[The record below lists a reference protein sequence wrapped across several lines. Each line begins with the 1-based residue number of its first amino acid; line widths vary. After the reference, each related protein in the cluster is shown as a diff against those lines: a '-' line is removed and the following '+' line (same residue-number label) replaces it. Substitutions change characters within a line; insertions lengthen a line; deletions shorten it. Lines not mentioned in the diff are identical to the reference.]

1 LVKADP
7 IGGSTTS
14 TNTYPPSARVHADGT
29 VDEVDG
35 AAGRRW
41 LEDRPEIAAYAIALL
56 LTDRLRA
63 DFFWRQ
69 DDAWY
74 RVSIERSSSADGLDS
89 AQVTVFEEPLPRGLT
104 SRELDVLTL
113 LGGGLNNKD
122 IAARLKTS
130 VRTVSTHVEHLLTK
144 LSQRS
149 RAGAG
154 AVAVD
159 QGLVRLPIPGGGQ
172 GLEGLTVGLL
182 DRAFADDRRVVSA
195 PLAEP
200 RRPRG
205 AARRPFLIGSA
216 LPLTGP
222 AKGDG
227 LEMRNGAALA
237 IAEINARGG
246 VAGRRLELVV
256 VPVDVFDAASI
267 RSAFETLTAADVDAI
282 TSLYVFAED
291 VAIERAAE
299 YGAPYLHAMTSEHL
313 AQSVAEDPVRYGNVF
328 QVCPSEVHYGRGF
341 VRFIDDLTAR
351 GLWRPQQ
358 RSVLF
363 IETVLQS
370 SRMATAETLEAAE
383 ASGWRIGGVHY
394 VPAEG
399 TDWGSVVELIHRT
412 DPGAIMV
419 TDFLP
424 AELAGFQR
432 RYAETPTDAL
442 VFAVY
447 SPSVPEFLETARGA
461 AEGLVWSTVTGTYGD
476 EMGDRFARHF
486 GGFHGRPPGRS
497 HAGIAY
503 DEIHLLARAWSDVD
517 NPRDFRAVSDRLR
530 RVPFR
535 GVNGA
540 YFLDNEQQS
549 GLAYPDMT
557 PDPSLSQAHLVL
569 QVQEGR
575 HRILSPAPY
584 VEAGFRPPSWWATER
599 ASA

>member
-1 LVKADP
+1 L
-7 IGGSTTS
+7 
-14 TNTYPPSARVHADGT
+14 R
-29 VDEVDG
+29 
-35 AAGRRW
+35 
-41 LEDRPEIAAYAIALL
+41 
-56 LTDRLRA
+56 TDRRRA
-63 DFFWRQ
+63 HFFWRQ
-69 DDAWY
+69 GDTWY
-74 RVSIERSSSADGLDS
+74 RVSIERSGSADGIAAAS
-89 AQVTVFEEPLPRGLT
+89 ISVSEEPLPHRLT
-104 SRELDVLTL
+104 GRELDVLTL
-113 LGGGLNNKD
+113 LGGGLNNKE
-122 IAARLKTS
+122 IAERLKTS
-130 VRTVSTHVEHLLTK
+130 ARTVSTHVEHVLTK

-159 QGLVRLPIPGGGQ
+159 QGLVRLPIPGGGK

-182 DRAFADDRRVVSA
+182 DRALANDQRATPPSLAA
-195 PLAEP
+195 PM
-200 RRPRG
+200 RPR
-205 AARRPFLIGSA
+205 ATARRPFLIGSA

-246 VAGRRLELVV
+246 VSGRRLEHVV

-291 VAIERAAE
+291 VAIERAAD

-313 AQSVAEDPVRYGNVF
+313 ARSVAEEPSRYGNVF

-351 GLWRPQQ
+351 GLWRPHE

-370 SRMATAETLEAAE
+370 SQMATPETLEAAE
-383 ASGWRIGGVHY
+383 ASGWRIGGVRH

-399 TDWGSVVELIHRT
+399 ADWGSVVELIHRT

-432 RYAETPTDAL
+432 RFAETPTDAL

-447 SPSVPEFLETARGA
+447 SPSVPEFLEMARNA

-476 EMGDRFARHF
+476 DMGERFMRHYGRF
-486 GGFHGRPPGRS
+486 NGRPPGRS
-497 HAGIAY
+497 QAGIAY

-535 GVNGA
+535 GVNGS
-540 YFLDNEQQS
+540 YFLDNERQS

-569 QVQEGR
+569 QIQDGR
-575 HRILSPAPY
+575 HQILSPAPY
-584 VEAGFRPPSWWATER
+584 VEAGFRPPSWWSTER

>member
-1 LVKADP
+1 M
-7 IGGSTTS
+7 IT
-14 TNTYPPSARVHADGT
+14 R
-29 VDEVDG
+29 
-35 AAGRRW
+35 
-41 LEDRPEIAAYAIALL
+41 YAVELL
-56 LTDRLRA
+56 RTDRRRA
-63 DFFWRQ
+63 HFFWRQ
-69 DDAWY
+69 GDTWY
-74 RVSIERSSSADGLDS
+74 RVSIERSGSADGLAAAYISVSD
-89 AQVTVFEEPLPRGLT
+89 EPLPYRLT
-104 SRELDVLTL
+104 GRELEVLTL
-113 LGGGLNNKD
+113 LAGGLNNKD
-122 IAARLKTS
+122 IAERLTTS
-130 VRTVSTHVEHLLTK
+130 TRTVSTHVEHVLTK

-172 GLEGLTVGLL
+172 GLEGLTIGLL
-182 DRAFADDRRVVSA
+182 DRALADDRKATQPSLTA
-195 PLAEP
+195 SM
-200 RRPRG
+200 RPRA

-246 VAGRRLELVV
+246 VAGRRLEHVV

-291 VAIERAAE
+291 VAIERAAD

-313 AQSVAEDPVRYGNVF
+313 ARSVAEEPARYSNVF

-351 GLWRPQQ
+351 GLWRPHE

-370 SRMATAETLEAAE
+370 SQMATPETLEAAE
-383 ASGWRIGGVHY
+383 ASGWRIGGVHH

-399 TDWGSVVELIHRT
+399 ADWGSVVELIHRT

-432 RYAETPTDAL
+432 RFAETPTDAL

-447 SPSVPEFLETARGA
+447 SPSVPEFLETARNA

-476 EMGDRFARHF
+476 DMGERFMRHY
-486 GGFHGRPPGRS
+486 GRFNGLPPGRS
-497 HAGIAY
+497 QAGIAY

-535 GVNGA
+535 GVNGS
-540 YFLDNEQQS
+540 YFLDNERQS

-569 QVQEGR
+569 QIQDGR

-584 VEAGFRPPSWWATER
+584 VEARFRPPSWWSTER

>member
-1 LVKADP
+1 
-7 IGGSTTS
+7 
-14 TNTYPPSARVHADGT
+14 
-29 VDEVDG
+29 
-35 AAGRRW
+35 
-41 LEDRPEIAAYAIALL
+41 
-56 LTDRLRA
+56 
-63 DFFWRQ
+63 
-69 DDAWY
+69 
-74 RVSIERSSSADGLDS
+74 VSIERSGSADGIAAAS
-89 AQVTVFEEPLPRGLT
+89 ISVSEEPLPHRLT
-104 SRELDVLTL
+104 GRELDVLTL
-113 LGGGLNNKD
+113 LGGGLNNKE
-122 IAARLKTS
+122 IAERLKTS
-130 VRTVSTHVEHLLTK
+130 ARTVSTHVEHVLTK

-182 DRAFADDRRVVSA
+182 DRALANDQRATPPSLAA
-195 PLAEP
+195 PM
-200 RRPRG
+200 RPR
-205 AARRPFLIGSA
+205 ATARRPFLIGSA

-246 VAGRRLELVV
+246 VSGRRLEHVV

-291 VAIERAAE
+291 VAIERAAD

-313 AQSVAEDPVRYGNVF
+313 ARSVAEEPARYGNVF

-341 VRFIDDLTAR
+341 VRFIDDLTAH
-351 GLWRPQQ
+351 GLWRPHE

-370 SRMATAETLEAAE
+370 SQMATPETLEAAE
-383 ASGWRIGGVHY
+383 ASGWRIGGVHH

-399 TDWGSVVELIHRT
+399 ADWGSVVELIHRT

-432 RYAETPTDAL
+432 RFAETPTDAL

-447 SPSVPEFLETARGA
+447 SPSVPEFLETARNA

-476 EMGDRFARHF
+476 EMGERFMRHY
-486 GGFHGRPPGRS
+486 GRFNGLPPGRS
-497 HAGIAY
+497 QAGIAY

-530 RVPFR
+530 RVPIR
-535 GVNGA
+535 GVNGS
-540 YFLDNEQQS
+540 YFLDNERQS

-569 QVQEGR
+569 QIQDGR

-584 VEAGFRPPSWWATER
+584 VEAGFRPPSWWSTER

>member
-1 LVKADP
+1 M
-7 IGGSTTS
+7 
-14 TNTYPPSARVHADGT
+14 
-29 VDEVDG
+29 
-35 AAGRRW
+35 
-41 LEDRPEIAAYAIALL
+41 
-56 LTDRLRA
+56 
-63 DFFWRQ
+63 
-69 DDAWY
+69 
-74 RVSIERSSSADGLDS
+74 SIERSSSADGLDS
-89 AQVTVFEEPLPRGLT
+89 AQVTVSEEPLPRGLT
-104 SRELDVLTL
+104 RRELDVLTL

-182 DRAFADDRRVVSA
+182 DQAIADDRRVASA

-200 RRPRG
+200 LRPRG
-205 AARRPFLIGSA
+205 SARRPFLIGSA

-447 SPSVPEFLETARGA
+447 SPSVPEFLESARGA

-476 EMGDRFARHF
+476 EMGDRFTRHF

-540 YFLDNEQQS
+540 YFLDNERQS

-569 QVQEGR
+569 QIQEGR